1 MKFTNANSFKSKIK
15 EIAKQKGILAQQVQ
29 QQYLLEQILK
39 AIADSKYKDSFILK
53 GGYLI
58 GQIIGLDKRTTMDL
72 DVTLKG
78 ISLDEYTL
86 MNIFNDIV
94 SISKSVFLF
103 SVESAETIRENDKYG
118 GVRLKIEAIYEHL
131 KEYVFIDITTDDAIT
146 PRQIKYQILSV
157 FDGETI
163 DVWSYNLETILAE
176 KIETILSR
184 GELSTRPRDR
194 YDVFVLTRL
203 NSELI
208 NYDLLSQAIY
218 RTAEKRGTLERI
230 EDWKKTL
237 DKLAKSNYQENLWF
251 NYQKRFLY
259 AKEISFASTNDCL
272 YELLNRTDI

>member
-1 MKFTNANSFKSKIK
+1 MKFTNANRFKSKIK

-29 QQYLLEQILK
+29 QQYLHEQILK

-78 ISLDEYTL
+78 ISLDTDNL
-86 MNIFNDIV
+86 MGVFNEVV

-103 SVESAETIRENDKYG
+103 QVESVESIRENDKYG
-118 GVRLKIEAIYEHL
+118 GVRLKIAARYEHL

>member
-15 EIAKQKGILAQQVQ
+15 EIAKQKRILAQQVQ

-58 GQIIGLDKRTTMDL
+58 GQIIGLDKRTTMEL

-78 ISLDEYTL
+78 ISLDEHTL

-94 SISKSVFLF
+94 SISKSDFLF
-103 SVESAETIRENDKYG
+103 RVESAETIRENDKYG
-118 GVRLKIEAIYEHL
+118 GVRLKIVAIYEHL
-131 KEYVFIDITTDDAIT
+131 KEYVFIDITTDDAMT
-146 PRQIKYQILSV
+146 PRQIKYQLLSV

-163 DVWSYNLETILAE
+163 DIWSYNLETILAE

-194 YDVFVLTRL
+194 YDVFVLTQL

-208 NYDLLSQAIY
+208 NYDLLSQAIN
-218 RTAEKRGTLERI
+218 RTAEKRGTIERI
-230 EDWKKTL
+230 VDWKKTL
-237 DKLAKSNYQENLWF
+237 DKLAKSNYQASLWS

-259 AKEISFASTNDCL
+259 AKEISFATTNDCL
-272 YELLNRTDI
+272 YELLNRIDI

>member
-72 DVTLKG
+72 VVTLKG

-146 PRQIKYQILSV
+146 PKQIKYQFLSV
-157 FDGETI
+157 FDGTTI
-163 DVWSYNLETILAE
+163 DIWSYNLETILAE

-218 RTAEKRGTLERI
+218 RTAEKRGTIERI
-230 EDWKKTL
+230 VDWKKTL
-237 DKLAKSNYQENLWF
+237 DKLSKSKYQENLWF

-259 AKEISFASTNDCL
+259 AKEVSYAMTNDCL
-272 YELLNRTDI
+272 YKLLNRLDI

>member
-15 EIAKQKGILAQQVQ
+15 EIARQKRILAQQVQ

-78 ISLDEYTL
+78 ISLDEHTL

-94 SISKSVFLF
+94 SISKSDFLF
-103 SVESAETIRENDKYG
+103 RVESAETIRENDKYG
-118 GVRLKIEAIYEHL
+118 GVRLKIVAIYEHL

-146 PRQIKYQILSV
+146 PRQIKYQLLSV

-163 DVWSYNLETILAE
+163 DIWSYNLETILAE

-184 GELSTRPRDR
+184 GALSTRPRDR
-194 YDVFVLTRL
+194 YDVFVLTQL

-208 NYDLLSQAIY
+208 DYDLLSQAIY
-218 RTAEKRGTLERI
+218 RTAEKRGTIERI
-230 EDWKKTL
+230 IEWKQIL
-237 DKLAKSNYQENLWF
+237 DALGKSNYQVNLWS

-259 AKEISFASTNDCL
+259 AREISYASTNDCL
-272 YELLNRTDI
+272 YELLNRIDI

>member
-118 GVRLKIEAIYEHL
+118 GVRLKIAARYEHL

-194 YDVFVLTRL
+194 YDVFVLTQL

>member
-78 ISLDEYTL
+78 LSLDTDNL
-86 MNIFNDIV
+86 MVVFNEIV

-103 SVESAETIRENDKYG
+103 RVESVESIRENDKYG
-118 GVRLKIEAIYEHL
+118 GVRLKIAAIYEHL

-194 YDVFVLTRL
+194 YDVFVLTQL

-218 RTAEKRGTLERI
+218 RTAEKRGTLESI
-230 EDWKKTL
+230 VDWKKTL